1 MTTEN
6 QENRNPQGLSRETWR
21 KVVKAIEDSIPLYD
35 QVNDLISFG
44 KAQEA
49 RSFALARLELRDGIC
64 ILDSGIGPGP
74 TSKLILS
81 SIKPRLLVGFDG
93 SVKQL
98 KTAKENLASSSSEVL
113 QTVRGAFDFLPFRE
127 DTFDAIITCY
137 ALRDSLNLSRSL
149 GEYSRVCGPSG
160 SFADV
165 DIGKPDSVVK
175 RAGTILY
182 LKFIMPLIAKLAI
195 MGRISGNPWRM
206 IAPTYTSLPTNRML
220 LLEVKKKFRQVEF
233 KEFLMGGLIIIIGR
247 KSLAD

>member
-1 MTTEN
+1 MTAGN
-6 QENRNPQGLSRETWR
+6 QENRNLQGLSRETWR

-98 KTAKENLASSSSEVL
+98 KTAKENLTSSNEVL

-127 DTFDAIITCY
+127 GTFDAIITCY
-137 ALRDSLNLSRSL
+137 ALRDSLDLSKSL
-149 GEYSRVCGPSG
+149 AEYSRVCVPSG

-175 RAGTILY
+175 RAGSILY
-182 LKFIMPLIAKLAI
+182 IKFIMPLIAKLAI

-206 IAPTYTSLPTNRML
+206 IAPTYKSLPTNRML
-220 LLEVKKKFRQVEF
+220 LSEVEQKFRKVEF
-233 KEFLMGGLIIIIGR
+233 KEFLTGGLIVIVGR
-247 KSLAD
+247 KSPAD

>member
-1 MTTEN
+1 M
-6 QENRNPQGLSRETWR
+6 
-21 KVVKAIEDSIPLYD
+21 KAIEDSIPLYD

-98 KTAKENLASSSSEVL
+98 KTAKENLTSSNEVL

-127 DTFDAIITCY
+127 GTFDAIITCY
-137 ALRDSLNLSRSL
+137 ALRDSLDLSKSL
-149 GEYSRVCGPSG
+149 AEYSRVCVPSG

-175 RAGTILY
+175 RAGSILY
-182 LKFIMPLIAKLAI
+182 IKFIMPLIAKLAI

-206 IAPTYTSLPTNRML
+206 IAPTYKSLPTNRML
-220 LLEVKKKFRQVEF
+220 LSEVEQKFRKVEF
-233 KEFLMGGLIIIIGR
+233 KEFLTGGLIVIVGR
-247 KSLAD
+247 KSPAD